1 MMHIFLTN
9 DDGVEAPGIRAMA
22 LALSSMARV
31 TVLAP
36 HHGRSSCSSS
46 LTLHQYLRVWE
57 KPSYGEGIR
66 VFACNGTTADCCKV
80 ALEYWLRDDRPDLLV
95 SGINNGYN
103 TGSDCLYSGTV
114 AGAMEDL
121 FRDSLHGRI
130 SGDRKKTGIPRRRR
144 GLCRAYHPPVF
155 CRAPLQGHPE
165 SQYSRRGGH
174 ELGRHQGDEAR
185 LPAL

>member
-1 MMHIFLTN
+1 MHIFLTN

-80 ALEYWLRDDRPDLLV
+80 ALEYWLRT
-95 SGINNGYN
+95 
-103 TGSDCLYSGTV
+103 TGRIFWCRASTTATIRAATACTAAPWPV
-114 AGAMEDL
+114 PWRDL